1 MAANTFRP
9 NDAPRRA
16 NVPRPAPEPEVV
28 PVLPPEPAPEP
39 APPVAIKE
47 KKRKKERPAPE
58 EIEEQPERG
67 PRSSWSLF
75 SLLDRLTSVDG
86 LFREGLP
93 VHYLP
98 HLLFVMLLTL
108 LYIGNTHYGNRMNR
122 NIMRLKQETED
133 LRADYTTLK
142 SDYMEASKQSEVAR
156 KVAAFGLVE
165 SSSPPFRITVPAGRL
180 DAAELELMPVLTAD
194 TLAARAAR
202 DSVAAHIADSLAGR
216 QRRLAAGDEDSGPE
230 IIGAPPQELEDDSVA
245 AAARSNAA
253 RQAVATGR
261 SSAAAGKSKA
271 KTTKKQSGAKTKAA
285 KKKLDSRKSAQKS
298 TSKSTKQHKV
308 KPSDNQHGKRTTR

>member
-16 NVPRPAPEPEVV
+16 NVPRQVSAPEPEVV
-28 PVLPPEPAPEP
+28 PAPIAVPEPE
-39 APPVAIKE
+39 PVAIKE
-47 KKRKKERPAPE
+47 KKRKKERPAPVETE
-58 EIEEQPERG
+58 EPSERV
-67 PRSSWSLF
+67 PRSSWSIF

-165 SSSPPFRITVPAGRL
+165 SSSPPFRITVPAGHL

-202 DSVAAHIADSLAGR
+202 DSIAAHIADSLAGR
-216 QRRLAAGDEDSGPE
+216 QRRLAAGDEDAGPE
-230 IIGAPPQELEDDSVA
+230 IIGAPPQELEGDTA
-245 AAARSNAA
+245 AATLRSNAA
-253 RQAVATGR
+253 RRAVATGR
-261 SSAAAGKSKA
+261 SSKPSDNKAKSTKKKTSGKA
-271 KTTKKQSGAKTKAA
+271 KTTAKASSKKKQGSKNPV
-285 KKKLDSRKSAQKS
+285 Q
-298 TSKSTKQHKV
+298 KSTKQHKSKAKDSQGDKRV
-308 KPSDNQHGKRTTR
+308 KR